1 MSANRKRQHGFC
13 HRKRR
18 AFFCYDRSVLHL
30 LRCVSKRGVP
40 LRTRGRRRVPH
51 VFDAA
56 RQHTRAREI
65 DTAAAPFTIAN
76 DVVCHQTPL
85 LPGVE
90 QKGKHH
96 PKTADYYSDRRSG
109 LSSRCN
115 DTHLI
120 IRLRGQTPS
129 ADDQLPRQLLV
140 GGPVDGIANRPPFR
154 RIRL

>member
-1 MSANRKRQHGFC
+1 MFPTC
-13 HRKRR
+13 
-18 AFFCYDRSVLHL
+18 LM
-30 LRCVSKRGVP
+30 
-40 LRTRGRRRVPH
+40 PH
-51 VFDAA
+51 VSN
-56 RQHTRAREI
+56 TRARKI
-65 DTAAAPFTIAN
+65 DTAAAPFTLPN

-85 LPGVE
+85 LLGVE

-96 PKTADYYSDRRSG
+96 PKTVDYYSDRRSG